1 MEPKVDEPAFQ
12 VSSGP
17 VTVPPSSYPTSRMG
31 PAFLPP

>member
-31 PAFLPP
+31 QAFLPP